1 MTTNIRSL
9 TKQTLVYGFG
19 TVATRFITFLLLPVY
34 TNVLA
39 PADYGLAIL
48 VFAFTAFMN
57 YIFNY
62 GLDSA
67 FMRYYHDD
75 EKRYNPT
82 EVLSTAV
89 WMTLASSA
97 VLSVIIY
104 LSAKPLSA
112 LLLSG
117 SQPESLMKY
126 AAIILFF
133 DCINRVPFAR
143 LRMEGKPLRFITIR
157 LINVLITL
165 GLNVYLV
172 AFRKVGVIG
181 IFQSNI
187 IASAVTAVILYSFL
201 IFRITRSFQ
210 SALAKNLLL
219 FGLPFVPVGLAT
231 AAMEMMNRYIVKHYL
246 GLSAVGIF
254 SAGFKLG
261 IFMLLLCTA
270 FFYAWQPFF
279 LKAGQQE
286 SSKILFARILKYLTL
301 VTLSFWVLLTL
312 LMREIVGF
320 HIGNVYLI
328 GSQYVGCEPMIPW
341 ILLGYVFYG
350 IHLVFLPG
358 IYFAKKTRYLAYITA
373 LSAAVNIVANLI
385 LIPIWGI
392 IGAAIAA
399 AVGYLVQAISVHHVS
414 QRLFKVH
421 YEYARLFLITGI
433 ALIFGFSKYFID
445 LHLFLRLAMIVA
457 FPILL
462 YLFGYFKKEEL
473 RSLRSLIPF
482 KSYQ

>member
-1 MTTNIRSL
+1 MAANIRSL

-34 TNVLA
+34 TNILA

-57 YIFNY
+57 YIYNY

-67 FMRYYHDD
+67 FMRHYNDD
-75 EKRYNPT
+75 EQKFSPA
-82 EVLSTAV
+82 EVLATSI

-97 VLSVIIY
+97 LLSVIIY
-104 LSAKPLSA
+104 LAANPLST

-117 SQPESLMKY
+117 SSQMILMKY
-126 AAIILFF
+126 AAVILFF
-133 DCINRVPFAR
+133 DCINRVPFAL
-143 LRMEGKPLRFITIR
+143 LRMEGKPFRFIIIR

-165 GLNVYLV
+165 GLNIYLV
-172 AFRKVGVIG
+172 AFRKVGIIG
-181 IFQSNI
+181 IFQGNL
-187 IASAVTAVILYSFL
+187 IASAVTAAILYGFL
-201 IFRITRSFQ
+201 VLRITRTFK
-210 SALAKNLLL
+210 AVLAKDLLL

-231 AAMEMMNRYIVKHYL
+231 AAMEMMNRYIVEHYL

-254 SAGFKLG
+254 SAGYKLG
-261 IFMLLLCTA
+261 IFILLLCTA

-279 LKAGQQE
+279 LKAGPQE
-286 SSKILFARILKYLTL
+286 SSKILFSRILKYLTL

-312 LMREIVGF
+312 LMKEIVNF

-328 GSQYVGCEPMIPW
+328 GPKYASCEPMIPW

-358 IYFAKKTRYLAYITA
+358 IYFEKKTRYLAYITA
-373 LSAAVNIVANLI
+373 LSASVNIVANFI

-392 IGAAIAA
+392 IGAAISAA
-399 AVGYLVQAISVHHVS
+399 IGYLVQATCVHFIS
-414 QRLFKVH
+414 QRLFKVP
-421 YEYARLFLITGI
+421 YEYARLFLIIGL
-433 ALIFGFSKYFID
+433 ALIFGFLKYLID
-445 LHLFLRLAMIVA
+445 LNLMIRIGMIVA
-457 FPILL
+457 FPVLL
-462 YLFGYFKKEEL
+462 YIFGYFKKEEMN
-473 RSLRSLIPF
+473 SLKLLIPF
-482 KSYQ
+482 